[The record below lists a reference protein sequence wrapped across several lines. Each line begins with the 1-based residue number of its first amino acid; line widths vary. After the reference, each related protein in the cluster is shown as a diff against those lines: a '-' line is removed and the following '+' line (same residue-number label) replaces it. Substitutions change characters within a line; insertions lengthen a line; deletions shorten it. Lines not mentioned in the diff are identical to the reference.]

1 MFTIINIKQD
11 LWNEN
16 GLLIIIPQNKK
27 LKKIR
32 IKKKENTK
40 LI

>member
-1 MFTIINIKQD
+1 MFTIINTKQD

-16 GLLIIIPQNKK
+16 CLLIIIPQNKK
-27 LKKIR
+27 EK